1 MGIRLPICIALA
13 LAGTIQVSANVTDM
27 RCEYRVD
34 PIRDPIKSKH
44 TLRICFFYNV
54 RSEFFANFAYSEVTS
69 SDNDQVINSE
79 TFRLAVWNRLQIM
92 LKTR

>member
-34 PIRDPIKSKH
+34 PIKSKH

-54 RSEFFANFAYSEVTS
+54 RSEFFANFAHSEVTS

>member
-34 PIRDPIKSKH
+34 HYIPAFSTLAFYPPGFFVGDNLFRTIFRKS
-44 TLRICFFYNV
+44 
-54 RSEFFANFAYSEVTS
+54 
-69 SDNDQVINSE
+69 
-79 TFRLAVWNRLQIM
+79 
-92 LKTR
+92 